1 MNELRPVTCNHE
13 GVALEGLVAE
23 PGTPGPH
30 PAVLVMHTALGL
42 GKQMR
47 RQVGMLAQMGYIAV
61 ATDMYGGGVC
71 YTNPTDAG
79 AAFSQLRN
87 NPQLLRARTVAWHAL
102 VSGMSNVD
110 AMRVGAIGYCFG
122 GHCVL
127 ELARSGADVKVVV
140 SFHGLLETSMPAQRG
155 GIKGIVSVYTGAK
168 DPYAPEEHVQA
179 FRHEMTAAEAR
190 WQVTMFGDAEHG
202 FTDPD
207 ASAMKRPG
215 IAYHELADRMSWA
228 GASTLLETE
237 LGSRAAPV
245 SAGPGA

>member
-1 MNELRPVTCNHE
+1 MNELRSVACTHE
-13 GVALEGLVAE
+13 GVGLKGLVAE

-47 RQVGMLAQMGYIAV
+47 RQVGMLARMGYIAV
-61 ATDMYGGGVC
+61 ATDMYGDGAC
-71 YTNPTDAG
+71 YTNPAEAG
-79 AAFSQLRN
+79 MAFSSLRN

-102 VSGMSNVD
+102 VSDMANVD
-110 AMRVGAIGYCFG
+110 RTRIGAIGYCFG

-140 SFHGLLETSMPAQRG
+140 SFHGLLETTMPAQRG

-179 FRHEMTAAEAR
+179 FRHELAAAEAR
-190 WQVTMFGDAEHG
+190 WQVTVFGDAEHG

-207 ASAMKRPG
+207 ASTMKRPG
-215 IAYHELADRMSWA
+215 IAYHALADRMSWA
-228 GASTLLETE
+228 ATSSLLEAEIGKSE
-237 LGSRAAPV
+237 LTHS
-245 SAGPGA
+245 